1 MTLFDYAVLLIIG
14 VSILLSI
21 MRGFM
26 REVMALLAWVV
37 AFWVANLFT
46 DQVAPQLPAA
56 IPSPEL
62 RYLAAFALLFLA
74 TLLVMMLLAIAMSQ
88 FMKMIGVGPWDRTL
102 GAVFGLARGLIIVLV
117 LVLMAGL
124 TSLPKQPIWKN
135 AMLSAPLEALVK
147 TIQPW
152 LPVEL
157 SKRLNYK

>member
-1 MTLFDYAVLLIIG
+1 MTLFDYAILIILG

-37 AFWVANLFT
+37 AFWVASLFT
-46 DQVAPQLPAA
+46 DQVAPTLPAA
-56 IPSPEL
+56 IPNPEL
-62 RYLAAFALLFLA
+62 RYLAAFALLFFA

-88 FMKMIGVGPWDRTL
+88 FLKVIGVGPWDRAL
-102 GAVFGLARGLIIVLV
+102 GSVFGFVRGMIIVLV

-135 AMLSAPLEALVK
+135 AMFSAPLEALVK
-147 TIQPW
+147 TMQPW

-157 SKRLNYK
+157 TKRLQYN